1 MRQIFTLQ
9 LLFSTIRL
17 STPLVLAALGGLYS
31 ERSGVI
37 NIALEGLLLSGAFTA
52 ASVTYYAGSSAAPW
66 LPAGYTQY
74 SPWVGLA
81 AAILAGALVAYLIAL
96 ACIKF
101 KANQV
106 VTGTGINIL
115 FLGLPAVLSGALFLS
130 SGSTPQI
137 PKEDLLP
144 VLYRFVPS
152 FIPQWRI
159 LTDVSV
165 ISLLALIV
173 VLVTKYVLYRTPFGL
188 RLRAVGENPEAA
200 DAAGVGVNRIRY
212 VGVVLS
218 GALAGI
224 GGAYLSIGQSSLFTR
239 NMAAGRGFIALAA
252 LIFGK
257 WRPVQTMLACLLFGL
272 ADALTIQLQGVPVS
286 ILSFRIAMVVLIF
299 LVLWF
304 IVHQLPFLN
313 RNRIVE
319 LASAAVVCGIAS
331 RVIYAST
338 RGIQNLEIPVQFIA
352 MIPYVVTIVVLAG
365 FIGQSRAPRALGTP
379 YQKER

>member
-1 MRQIFTLQ
+1 MRQIFTIS

-17 STPLVLAALGGLYS
+17 ATPLVLAALGGLYS

-37 NIALEGLLLSGAFTA
+37 NIALEGLMLAGAFTA
-52 ASVTYYAGSSAAPW
+52 ASVTYYAH
-66 LPAGYTQY
+66 
-74 SPWVGLA
+74 SPWVGLG
-81 AAILAGALVAYLIAL
+81 AAIFAGAAVASVIAF
-96 ACIKF
+96 ACITC

-137 PKEDLLP
+137 PKENTLPTLNHLLP
-144 VLYRFVPS
+144 S
-152 FIPQWRI
+152 FLPQWRI
-159 LTDVSV
+159 ITEIST
-165 ISLLALIV
+165 ISLLAVIL
-173 VLVTKYVLYRTPFGL
+173 VLVTRYILYRTPFGL

-212 VGVVLS
+212 LGVILS

-239 NMAAGRGFIALAA
+239 NMTAGRGFIALAA

-257 WRPVQTMLACLLFGL
+257 WRPVQTMLACLLFGF

-286 ILSFRIAMVVLIF
+286 IVGVIHLGVGIAVL
-299 LVLWF
+299 L
-304 IVHQLPFLN
+304 IVWLILHLFSLAK
-313 RNRIVE
+313 RNLLLEFVIA
-319 LASAAVVCGIAS
+319 LAAAVVTWSIFFLATLGYFARLAIAP
-331 RVIYAST
+331 V
-338 RGIQNLEIPVQFIA
+338 EIPVQFIQ
-352 MIPYVVTIVVLAG
+352 MIPYLVTIIVLAG
-365 FIGQSRAPRALGTP
+365 FIGQSRAPKAIGIP
-379 YQKER
+379 YQKEK

>member
-1 MRQIFTLQ
+1 MRQIFTFQ

-37 NIALEGLLLSGAFTA
+37 NIALEGLLLAGAFTA
-52 ASVTYYAGSSAAPW
+52 ASVTFYAH
-66 LPAGYTQY
+66 

-81 AAILAGALVAYLIAL
+81 AAILAGALVAYIIAL
-96 ACIKF
+96 ACIRF
-101 KANQV
+101 KADQV
-106 VTGTGINIL
+106 VTGTAINIL
-115 FLGLPAVLSGALFLS
+115 FIGLPAVLSGALFLS

-137 PKEDLLP
+137 PKDNLLP
-144 VLYRFVPS
+144 ELYHFFPGFV
-152 FIPQWRI
+152 PQWRI

-165 ISLLALIV
+165 ISLLALVIV
-173 VLVTKYVLYRTPFGL
+173 LLSRYVLYRTPFGL

-200 DAAGVGVNRIRY
+200 DAAGVGVERIRY
-212 VGVVLS
+212 LGVVLS

-272 ADALTIQLQGVPVS
+272 ADALTIQMQGV
-286 ILSFRIAMVVLIF
+286 AK
-299 LVLWF
+299 
-304 IVHQLPFLN
+304 LPSG
-313 RNRIVE
+313 E
-319 LASAAVVCGIAS
+319 D
-331 RVIYAST
+331 
-338 RGIQNLEIPVQFIA
+338 IPVQFIQ
-352 MIPYVVTIVVLAG
+352 MIPYVGTIVVLAG
-365 FIGQSRAPRALGTP
+365 VIGQARGTRPPRPTF
-379 YQKER
+379 